1 MKNVH
6 FDLINNAK
14 DSLKTAIE
22 LLAWPDS
29 VTSYKYKQAILR
41 ASHCVELI
49 LKERLRRVHPAFV
62 WENVDKYPSLSA
74 RTVTSDKALSRL
86 ETLDEVQFDDK
97 DKRTISALR
106 NMRNAIEH
114 YEFTLKEKEAKVALG
129 RVLSF
134 IFLFASNEL
143 SLDLTEKFKEDDTW
157 EMLITEMYEF
167 ASSHAENVSKKLSG
181 SGIPI
186 DTCKFCGYDTVDLLK
201 ESCVLCGHWYDPNEN
216 DMNEI

>member
-1 MKNVH
+1 MKKIT
-6 FDLINNAK
+6 FDLVNNAK

-29 VTSYKYKQAILR
+29 VTSDKYKQSILS
-41 ASHCVELI
+41 AAHCVELL

-86 ETLDEVQFDDK
+86 ETLDEVTFNDK

-114 YEFTLKEKEAKVALG
+114 YEFTISEKEAKVALG
-129 RVLSF
+129 SILSF

-143 SLDLTEKFKEDDTW
+143 SLDLTEEFKEDDTW

-167 ASSHAENVSKKLSG
+167 ASSHAENIARVLAESG
-181 SGIPI
+181 VPI
-186 DTCKFCGYDTVDLLK
+186 DTCKFCGYDTVDLFK
-201 ESCVLCGHWYDPNEN
+201 ESCGLCGHWYDPNDSDEN
-216 DMNEI
+216 